1 MQQGLKFMEFYDLE
15 AARLDELFRFE
26 RQLRA
31 QGALRVAG
39 IDEAG
44 RGPLAGPVVA
54 AVCVL
59 PERAILT
66 GLNDSKQVIAED
78 REKLYHQIVVL
89 DGCDWA
95 VGIATVAEIDRL
107 NILRASFLAM
117 YRALEQLQQKPDV
130 ILIDGHL
137 APSFG
142 IPTVPVVKGDA
153 KSGSIAAAS
162 ILAKVTRDR
171 LMDEMDQLFPQYGFK
186 KNRGYATPDHLEAI
200 QSEGPS
206 AIHRKSF
213 DPIKTMCLSETQGDL
228 GF

>member
-1 MQQGLKFMEFYDLE
+1 MESDDLE
-15 AARLDELFRFE
+15 AARLYEMFRFE
-26 RQLRA
+26 RQLKA
-31 QGALRVAG
+31 QGAVRVAG

-54 AVCVL
+54 AVCIL
-59 PERAILT
+59 PQIASLI

-78 REKLYHQIVVL
+78 REKLYHQIVAL
-89 DGCDWA
+89 DGCEWA
-95 VGIATVAEIDRL
+95 VGVATAVEIDRL

-117 YRALEQLQQKPDV
+117 YRALEQLKQKPDV
-130 ILIDGHL
+130 ILVDGHL

-171 LMDEMDQLFPQYGFK
+171 LMDELDFLFPQYGFK

-200 QSEGPS
+200 EKEGPS
-206 AIHRKSF
+206 ASHRKSF
-213 DPIKTMCLSETQGDL
+213 DPIKSMCLSETQGDL
-228 GF
+228 F